1 MKILE
6 RRLIA
11 SLILLVLSSL
21 TALGQQTETARLMHH
36 EGVITSVAF
45 NTDGQTL
52 ASGSLD
58 GSIIFWNARTRQ
70 HLRRIGRVSDI
81 LISIERCDA

>member
-21 TALGQQTETARLMHH
+21 TTLGQQAETARLLHY
-36 EGVITSVAF
+36 ERVITSVAF
-45 NTDGQTL
+45 NTDGKTL

-58 GSIIFWNARTRQ
+58 GSIIFWNARTGQ
-70 HLRRIGRVSDI
+70 PLGRIGRVSDI